1 MKLNEE
7 MKHAGHLGKPIDE
20 TIDRHDY
27 TYVHSVAR
35 IAAYDDLLS
44 APRITEILPAATHD
58 FIEKLSSS
66 IYTQAKEAGGSI
78 PYTVIREVSENF
90 IHARFTE
97 VTVSILD
104 NGNTVRFAD
113 HGPGITQKEKAQ
125 LPGFSSAIEPMKQY
139 IRGVGSGLPI
149 VKEYLDIS
157 HGTITIEDNLETGS
171 VITISLASISET
183 PVQDAP
189 SYHNSSL
196 QKEYP
201 QEPITASYM
210 SSVEQPYQT
219 PGGYPAFPPYSAGLG
234 APITTQNS
242 GYEAC
247 YPYSSPQVG
256 IGYPPQRMSKTFIPP
271 LSQREYE
278 FLSILLNRGA
288 LGVTDMTRLT
298 DTPQSTT
305 HATFSKLE
313 KAGLIEKTVGQ
324 KRVLTDLGYQAVA
337 SQ

>member
-7 MKHAGHLGKPIDE
+7 IKHAGHLNESTNE
-20 TIDRHDY
+20 TVDRHDY

-35 IAAYDDLLS
+35 IATYDDLLS

-58 FIEKLSSS
+58 FIERLSSS
-66 IYTQAKEAGGSI
+66 IYTQAKESGGSI

-104 NGNTVRFAD
+104 NGNTIRFAD

-171 VITISLASISET
+171 VITISLAST
-183 PVQDAP
+183 GKAPVQDTQ
-189 SYHNSSL
+189 SYLSNSF
-196 QKEYP
+196 QNEYP
-201 QEPITASYM
+201 QEPVATPLTAAP
-210 SSVEQPYQT
+210 EQQYQA
-219 PGGYPAFPPYSAGLG
+219 PVGYPVFSPYSVNLG
-234 APITTQNS
+234 TPTTAPNT
-242 GYEAC
+242 GYETG
-247 YPYSSPQVG
+247 YPYPIPQAG
-256 IGYPPQRMSKTFIPP
+256 IGYPPQKIVRTFTPP

-278 FLSILLNRGA
+278 FLSILLEQGA

-298 DTPQSTT
+298 NTPQSTT

-313 KAGLIEKTVGQ
+313 KAGLIEKTAGQ
-324 KRVLTDLGYQAVA
+324 KRVLTELGYQAVT